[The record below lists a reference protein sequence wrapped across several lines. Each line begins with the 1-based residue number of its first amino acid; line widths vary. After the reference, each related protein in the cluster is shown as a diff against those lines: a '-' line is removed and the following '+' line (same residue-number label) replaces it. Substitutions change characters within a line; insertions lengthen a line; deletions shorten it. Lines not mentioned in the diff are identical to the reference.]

1 MKTRF
6 GVLINRIL
14 AYLFSLVTN
23 QQFKVPESSTKTI
36 SFSELENMNF
46 KEFWDADIDVSD
58 TDINLYLTKKTN
70 NWDLMSLS
78 LLFEDI
84 SSLAKEL
91 RFFIYDPDAEA
102 YKSKQSIIHY
112 QLETHDYIMKIKSY
126 SPTSLDELLS
136 RYITENKIDL
146 GKDDIDVNDLELTID
161 LFENTYDCYVDQKQF
176 NILTIIT
183 MKYEEMNQR
192 QSHEK
197 PQRTKKIEPLIFE
210 NLFHHQY
217 QLKLK
222 EFFAILLTNGFVDEK
237 VRWVFKTDKNEPAK
251 LFHYLDYKNV
261 LKPNKFK
268 PAISCFYAKFDCEIV
283 EKDNGNPRATT
294 RKNAKEANNSFDE
307 KQFDKILLNWINK
320 K

>member
-36 SFSELENMNF
+36 SFNELENMNI

-58 TDINLYLTKKTN
+58 TDINLYLTKKSN

-112 QLETHDYIMKIKSY
+112 QLETHDNIMKIKSY
-126 SPTSLDELLS
+126 SPISLDELLS
-136 RYITENKIDL
+136 RYITENKID
-146 GKDDIDVNDLELTID
+146 DNDINSLDFTIKMLED
-161 LFENTYDCYVDQKQF
+161 AYDCYVDYKQF
-176 NILTIIT
+176 KTWTIIAI
-183 MKYEEMNQR
+183 KYEEMNQR
-192 QSHEK
+192 QQYEK
-197 PQRTKKIEPLIFE
+197 PYPRRKQIEPLTFE
-210 NLFHHQY
+210 DLFHRKYKH
-217 QLKLK
+217 KLNG
-222 EFFAILLTNGFVDEK
+222 FFEILHTNGYIDEK
-237 VRWVFKTDKNEPAK
+237 GSWVFKTDKNEPAK
-251 LFHYLDYKNV
+251 LFHYLDHKTI
-261 LKPNKFK
+261 LKPSKFK
-268 PAISCFYAKFDCEIV
+268 PAIMCFYERFGCEIV
-283 EKDNGNPRATT
+283 EKDNGNARATT
-294 RKNAKEANNSFDE
+294 RKNANEAKYSFDE
-307 KQFDKILLNWINK
+307 KQFDKIFLPWINK
-320 K
+320 E

>member
-36 SFSELENMNF
+36 SFSELENMNI

-58 TDINLYLTKKTN
+58 TDINLYLTKKSN

-112 QLETHDYIMKIKSY
+112 QLETHDNIMKIKSY
-126 SPTSLDELLS
+126 SPISLDELLS
-136 RYITENKIDL
+136 RYITENKID
-146 GKDDIDVNDLELTID
+146 DNDINSLDFTIKMLED
-161 LFENTYDCYVDQKQF
+161 AYDCYVDYKQF
-176 NILTIIT
+176 KTWTIIT

-192 QSHEK
+192 QQYEK
-197 PQRTKKIEPLIFE
+197 PDPKRKQIEPLTFE
-210 NLFHHQY
+210 GLFHQKYKH
-217 QLKLK
+217 KLNG
-222 EFFAILLTNGFVDEK
+222 FFEILRTNGFVDEMDM
-237 VRWVFKTDKNEPAK
+237 WVFKTDKNEPAK
-251 LFHYLDYKNV
+251 LFHYLDYKKV
-261 LKPNKFK
+261 LKSNKFK
-268 PAISCFYAKFDCEIV
+268 PAISCFYAKFGCEIV
-283 EKDNGNPRATT
+283 EKDNGNARATT
-294 RKNAKEANNSFDE
+294 RKNANEAKYSFDE
-307 KQFDKILLNWINK
+307 KQFDKIFLPWINK
-320 K
+320 E